1 MIPSD
6 SLIPVH
12 PANNVSYSGHCTAA
26 GQDKDY
32 TYIALSKYAKQQHLC
47 VQKSSVLS
55 AVYKYASD
63 RSGLCIQQGTVL
75 FRPASSYKCA
85 TYPT

>member
-12 PANNVSYSGHCTAA
+12 PAANVSYSGHCTAA

-32 TYIALSKYAKQQHLC
+32 TYIPLSKYAKQEHLG

-55 AVYKYASD
+55 AVYKHSSD
-63 RSGLCIQQGTVL
+63 RSALCIQQGTVL
-75 FRPASSYKCA
+75 YRPACS
-85 TYPT
+85 